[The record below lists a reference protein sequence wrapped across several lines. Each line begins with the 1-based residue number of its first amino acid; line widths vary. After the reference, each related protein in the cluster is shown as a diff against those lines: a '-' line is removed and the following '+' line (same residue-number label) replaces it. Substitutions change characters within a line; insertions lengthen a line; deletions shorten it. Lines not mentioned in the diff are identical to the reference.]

1 MKNFIERWKN
11 TGDEKSDTQ
20 KFWLEFLRDVLNVE
34 RPEEIIEFEKR
45 VELAHKSFI
54 DAYIPKTRVIIEQK
68 SFDINLDKAAKQSDG
83 TFKTPFEQAKRYSDW
98 LPDSE
103 RARWIITCNF
113 QEFHVHD
120 MERPKAP
127 PEVIKL
133 ENLDPRKFKFLVDI
147 KGTTPKDI
155 REEEISIKAGGLVK
169 KLKESLK
176 SRYQNP
182 TSKSA
187 LKSLTVLC
195 VRIVFLLYAEDSNLL
210 SKSQFHDFLKKQSNP
225 RRALIDLFTV
235 LSQKIP
241 ERDFYLD
248 DDLKN
253 FPYVNGG
260 LFEEKNVEIPQ
271 LDGEPLEII
280 LSEMSEGFDWSGIS
294 PTIFGAIF
302 ESVLDSDERRSG
314 GMHYT
319 SIENIHKVIEPL
331 FLNSLNDELENIFS
345 MSKSATR
352 TRKLN
357 DFQKKLGSLKFLDP
371 ACGSGNFLTETY
383 LCLRK
388 LENRIL
394 ADRRKQVEFVQ
405 SKDEADYIKVSISQ
419 FYGIEINDFAVAVAR
434 TALWIAEAQ
443 MFNETKQIVQ
453 VLEDF
458 LPLKTFNNIIEANAL
473 ALDWREV
480 IKSEELNFI
489 MGNPPFIGAS
499 MMTKEQKSE
508 AVAIFGKVP
517 RANSIDYVGAW
528 YHKAANFIQGSNI
541 RAAFVS
547 TNSITQGEQVA
558 PLWKKLFEDFK
569 IQINFA
575 WRTFKW
581 SSEAKDKAQV
591 HVVIIGFS
599 QIDSPVKKI
608 FDGENVIEA
617 SNINAYLV
625 DAPNVL
631 IMPRGK
637 PLCEAPLMTYG
648 NKPADG
654 GNLILSQNE
663 RDELINNDP
672 KIASCVRRYI
682 GAKDFIRNDEVR
694 YCLWL
699 KDVAPSVYAHN
710 REIMRRLEEVRKM
723 RAASTAA
730 PTRAAAEWPYK
741 FFSITQSDEDC
752 LCIPAVSGERRKY
765 IPINF
770 LDKNFIAS
778 NANLIVHDAT
788 LYHFGI
794 LSSVV
799 HNAWT
804 RVISGRL
811 GVSYQYSAA
820 AVYNNFP
827 WPSPSEKQKSKIE
840 STAKKI
846 LEVRE
851 KFSGSSLADLYDPL
865 TMPEEL
871 LKAHKAND
879 AAVCEAYGFDKNI
892 SEEEIVSALME
903 LYNEIILESRE

>member
-631 IMPRGK
+631 IMPR
-637 PLCEAPLMTYG
+637 
-648 NKPADG
+648 
-654 GNLILSQNE
+654 
-663 RDELINNDP
+663 
-672 KIASCVRRYI
+672 
-682 GAKDFIRNDEVR
+682 
-694 YCLWL
+694 
-699 KDVAPSVYAHN
+699 
-710 REIMRRLEEVRKM
+710 
-723 RAASTAA
+723 
-730 PTRAAAEWPYK
+730 
-741 FFSITQSDEDC
+741 
-752 LCIPAVSGERRKY
+752 
-765 IPINF
+765 
-770 LDKNFIAS
+770 
-778 NANLIVHDAT
+778 
-788 LYHFGI
+788 
-794 LSSVV
+794 
-799 HNAWT
+799 
-804 RVISGRL
+804 
-811 GVSYQYSAA
+811 
-820 AVYNNFP
+820 
-827 WPSPSEKQKSKIE
+827 
-840 STAKKI
+840 
-846 LEVRE
+846 
-851 KFSGSSLADLYDPL
+851 
-865 TMPEEL
+865 
-871 LKAHKAND
+871 
-879 AAVCEAYGFDKNI
+879 
-892 SEEEIVSALME
+892 
-903 LYNEIILESRE
+903 